1 MGSKSL
7 KDAIPPDAEETV
19 RYLCEHHKRFR
30 LPKLTAD
37 VLYYESYQGE
47 QTENI
52 APKLRLT
59 HVETLKL
66 SERARTIIL
75 NNPDAMWFLIKGME
89 AYEKERK
96 ERIEHGEQQGEQG
109 EEREIPDTVAAI
121 PVNRLNLPV
130 GIEHKLSS
138 NGVLTLEELAN
149 MAAVDFRTL
158 RNFGPKSIEQVT
170 EIVQKYISGWEP
182 KDGLA
187 RSSGNKKTA
196 VSDEPGTH
204 AQEY

>member
-1 MGSKSL
+1 MKKETLCQQHLKEKREEDKELIVYAIKNLQNAERALGKLMLKYLSEKNGKSSGDETEKFKDDDVDRYLSGYTREPIWKLYKSLFSGRKIEKRYLGSKSL

-75 NNPDAMWFLIKGME
+75 NNPDTRLS
-89 AYEKERK
+89 
-96 ERIEHGEQQGEQG
+96 
-109 EEREIPDTVAAI
+109 IPRFIPSAACSFPI
-121 PVNRLNLPV
+121 
-130 GIEHKLSS
+130 
-138 NGVLTLEELAN
+138 NG
-149 MAAVDFRTL
+149 
-158 RNFGPKSIEQVT
+158 
-170 EIVQKYISGWEP
+170 
-182 KDGLA
+182 
-187 RSSGNKKTA
+187 
-196 VSDEPGTH
+196 
-204 AQEY
+204 